1 VPQTDSHD
9 KTRQRNNPEEMR
21 LATAMDKELP
31 MEKDFQF
38 WFPVWDLQL

>member
-1 VPQTDSHD
+1 
-9 KTRQRNNPEEMR
+9 MR

-38 WFPVWDLQL
+38 WYPVWDLQL